1 MTPFKGE
8 SLNVADYNTH
18 EQVIYDYYVKCVE
31 ECKQQIKET
40 NQQIAEQ
47 RKKNSDEKSAD
58 MRVLKN
64 KRNRLRYQLVRYT
77 DFLSKHLYCLDDE
90 DEDRVWKDLHI
101 KNIL

>member
-1 MTPFKGE
+1 MLFKGE
-8 SLNVADYNTH
+8 SPSVIEYDTH
-18 EQVIYDYYVKCVE
+18 EQAIYDYYVKCIE
-31 ECKQQIKET
+31 TCKQQIKET

-47 RKKNSDEKSAD
+47 RKKNPDEKSAD

-64 KRNRLRYQLVRYT
+64 KRNRLRYQLVRHT